1 MTVHHL
7 HQQPYLQCL
16 LQVIAIAI
24 AIARST
30 EEVDIGEAVCSATLV
45 VNSDIEREIRSVMRR
60 KGIRIHVLHRDG
72 VGVVAIVIV
81 GMEGEKGKA
90 EGDRGSVSTSLT
102 TVTAAS
108 GKRVSGNTKKVTI
121 RG

>member
-45 VNSDIEREIRSVMRR
+45 VNGDIEGEIRSVMRR
-60 KGIRIHVLHRDG
+60 KGIRSHVLHREG
-72 VGVVAIVIV
+72 VGVVATVIV

-90 EGDRGSVSTSLT
+90 EGDRGSVSNSLT

-108 GKRVSGNTKKVTI
+108 GKM
-121 RG
+121 